1 MKKIPSRILFFVFIF
16 GLSIAFSAA
25 VHLKIYY
32 EIRQETLAAFQ
43 EYHDYFLEILA
54 QSRIG
59 PSPIYP
65 TPEPNSQVITPRPT
79 KTKIAPIP
87 PPHISEDQLMQ
98 ALLDYR
104 QAQNRTHLVKE
115 ESLCVYARKRVEEHH
130 ARYLT
135 LKPDE
140 KPLDSHAGFERDAA
154 NESVFKETNFPAL
167 AENLAYLP
175 QYATATQI
183 IEWGWDSSS
192 PHRNA
197 QLSNDWTHACVS
209 GRFPFYVGIFAHR

>member
-1 MKKIPSRILFFVFIF
+1 MKRLLSGILFFVFIF

-32 EIRQETLAAFQ
+32 EIRDETLAAIQ
-43 EYHDYFLEILA
+43 EYHGYFLEILA
-54 QSRIG
+54 RSRIT
-59 PSPIYP
+59 PPPAYP
-65 TPEPNSQVITPRPT
+65 TSGSNIVTITPRPT
-79 KTKIAPIP
+79 KSVKAPTP
-87 PPHISEDQLMQ
+87 PPQISENQLMQ

-130 ARYLT
+130 ERYKS
-135 LKPDE
+135 LKDGE
-140 KPLDSHAGFERDAA
+140 APLDSHAGFERDAA

-167 AENLAYLP
+167 SENLAYLP
-175 QYATATQI
+175 GYATATQI

>member
-1 MKKIPSRILFFVFIF
+1 MKRILSGVLFFVFIF
-16 GLSIAFSAA
+16 GLSVIFSAA

-32 EIRQETLAAFQ
+32 EINQEALTAIQ

-54 QSRIG
+54 RSRIT
-59 PSPIYP
+59 PPPAYP
-65 TPEPNSQVITPRPT
+65 TPEPDIETITPRPT
-79 KTKIAPIP
+79 KTRIAPTP
-87 PPHISEDQLMQ
+87 PPHISEDQLIQ
-98 ALLDYR
+98 ALSDYR

-135 LKPDE
+135 LKSDE
-140 KPLDSHAGFERDAA
+140 KPLDTHAGFERDAA
-154 NESVFKETNFPAL
+154 NELVFKDTNFPAL
-167 AENLAYLP
+167 SENLAYLP
-175 QYATATQI
+175 GYATATQI
-183 IEWGWDSSS
+183 IEWGWDSSL